1 MLLVLGCSDI
11 SITMTPSFVS
21 FSNIGNDSCLSEYLP
36 TVSAE
41 LVGSVCVCLCE
52 QTKVQVKK
60 DWEAD
65 VMESCQLGSERYA
78 YSGQSLLPLK
88 DCCSEPVLD
97 LVLVLHMQF
106 AVQEQKQFV
115 SNLFCMPATV
125 FSGLKI
131 IHVLVTAW
139 LDCCSVFYLFLPL
152 KMFYRPP
159 WSNMWPKGCLWPTG
173 SLWLPLQKPGHSL
186 LL

>member
-1 MLLVLGCSDI
+1 MC
-11 SITMTPSFVS
+11 
-21 FSNIGNDSCLSEYLP
+21 
-36 TVSAE
+36 
-41 LVGSVCVCLCE
+41 VCVNKLKFKSRKIE
-52 QTKVQVKK
+52 KLMSWGPVNLDLK
-60 DWEAD
+60 D
-65 VMESCQLGSERYA
+65 R
-78 YSGQSLLPLK
+78 QSLLPLK

-115 SNLFCMPATV
+115 SNLLCMPATV

-139 LDCCSVFYLFLPL
+139 LDCCRCILPVSTL
-152 KMFYRPP
+152 EDVLSGPL

-173 SLWLPLQKPGHSL
+173 SLWLPL
-186 LL
+186 